1 MVEFVLTVVSVC
13 IALGITEAVD
23 ALGLKGSKK
32 KKSRKLDEDYFPD
45 LTAIP
50 LPDVPKVSSALRQAS
65 SNRRII
71 SKLLERILLTEDVAV
86 QRALLRLHGF
96 SLMSTL
102 LHEYP
107 EDTEIN
113 VSVSRM
119 RPLSDW
125 AKLTILFDHRSSTF
139 SPSGR

>member
-1 MVEFVLTVVSVC
+1 
-13 IALGITEAVD
+13 
-23 ALGLKGSKK
+23 LKGSKK
-32 KKSRKLDEDYFPD
+32 KKSRKLDEDYFPE
-45 LTAIP
+45 LTPIQ

-71 SKLLERILLTEDVAV
+71 SKLLERILLTEELAV

-107 EDTEIN
+107 DDAEIMIQ
-113 VSVSRM
+113 VSYKRLAAIHSN
-119 RPLSDW
+119 
-125 AKLTILFDHRSSTF
+125 
-139 SPSGR
+139 

>member
-1 MVEFVLTVVSVC
+1 MLISLRAPT
-13 IALGITEAVD
+13 ALGITEAVE

-32 KKSRKLDEDYFPD
+32 KKSRKLDEDYFPE
-45 LTAIP
+45 LTPIA
-50 LPDVPKVSSALRQAS
+50 LPDVPKVSSALRQAA

-71 SKLLERILLTEDVAV
+71 SKLLERILLTEDLSV

-107 EDTEIN
+107 DDSEIIT
-113 VSVSRM
+113 SVS
-119 RPLSDW
+119 
-125 AKLTILFDHRSSTF
+125 
-139 SPSGR
+139 